1 MNWFAA
7 ASLPLLIASAPVSLA
22 KADVKVAFIEF
33 YTPDGRLIQLEPNGR
48 FAHIA
53 ISYREGWLHAHP
65 YRGVEWISTEN
76 LAKMGKIADVVD
88 LAVAPAVDDETA
100 QRFLG
105 KAYDADFS
113 WSDDK
118 IYCSE
123 LVAKIL
129 RLSPEPMH
137 FDPKLWP
144 EKYWKFEGLPGLSPD
159 KIYNRLKK

>member
-1 MNWFAA
+1 MNWLAVASVPFLMFTSAFAR
-7 ASLPLLIASAPVSLA
+7 
-22 KADVKVAFIEF
+22 ADVKVAFIEF

-53 ISYREGWLHAHP
+53 ISFRGGWLHAHP
-65 YRGVEWISTEN
+65 WRGVEWISTEN

-88 LAVAPAVDDETA
+88 LESAPEVSEETA
-100 QRFLG
+100 HQYLG
-105 KAYDADFS
+105 KPYDRDYS

-129 RLSPEPMH
+129 KMNPEPMH
-137 FDPKLWP
+137 FDTKLWP
-144 EKYWKFEGLPGLSPD
+144 EKFWKFEGLPGLSPD
-159 KIYNRLKK
+159 KIYKRLKD

>member
-1 MNWFAA
+1 MNWLAV
-7 ASLPLLIASAPVSLA
+7 ASLPFLMFTSSFA

-33 YTPDGRLIQLEPNGR
+33 YTHDGKLVQLEPNGR

-53 ISYREGWLHAHP
+53 ISYRDGWLHAHP
-65 YRGVEWISTEN
+65 WRGVEWISTEN

-88 LAVAPAVDDETA
+88 LSSAREVSEATA
-100 QRFLG
+100 DRYLG
-105 KAYDADFS
+105 KPYDSDYS

-129 RLSPEPMH
+129 NLSPEPMH

-144 EKYWKFEGLPGLSPD
+144 EKFWKFEGLPGLSPD
-159 KIYNRLKK
+159 KIYKRLKN